1 MSFKRHAASEHNH
14 KQERVDIEEAR
25 QELHHQAQ
33 LRSKDKKNMT
43 YLGGILAE
51 IGKARR
57 KSAVHLIRSNTALAT
72 SASENKVRIA
82 AHLIRSNT
90 ALSTLASK
98 NKVRTNL
105 FLTKHTYYLHSH

>member
-1 MSFKRHAASEHNH
+1 
-14 KQERVDIEEAR
+14 
-25 QELHHQAQ
+25 
-33 LRSKDKKNMT
+33 MT
-43 YLGGILAE
+43 PLGGLLSDIR
-51 IGKARR
+51 KSRR
-57 KSAVHLIRSNTALAT
+57 KSAAHLIRSNTALAT
-72 SASENKVRIA
+72 LASENKVRIA